1 MKQVK
6 DNLATR
12 KGTTRTAQSR
22 ASTDDR
28 TAAYRSVCM
37 LLAGLAVAALIGFAS
52 AQVFAAGSD
61 SSSSS
66 SSSGT
71 SYKVS
76 NPSKAMR
83 MATSLISKEKYAE
96 ALAQLETEVAA
107 DPKNADAWNLTGF
120 ASRKRGDYGRSEKA
134 YDRALAINPKH
145 AGALEY
151 KGELYLTLKN
161 LAGAEEMLSRLKA
174 NCSFNCNEL
183 KALRKAINLYKK
195 AN

>member
-6 DNLATR
+6 NSLA
-12 KGTTRTAQSR
+12 TTRTAQSR
-22 ASTDDR
+22 ASTNDR
-28 TAAYRSVCM
+28 TAAYRSVFM

-52 AQVFAAGSD
+52 AQVLAAGTD
-61 SSSSS
+61 STS
-66 SSSGT
+66 SSSGS

-83 MATSLISKEKYAE
+83 MATSLISAEKYAD
-96 ALAQLETEVAA
+96 ALVQLENEVAA

-120 ASRKRGDYGRSEKA
+120 ASRKLGDYSRSEKA
-134 YDRALAINPKH
+134 YDTALAINPKH

-151 KGELYLTLKN
+151 KGELYLTLGN
-161 LAGAEEMLSRLKA
+161 LEGAEQMLARLIKS
-174 NCSFNCNEL
+174 CYFNCAEKKQL
-183 KALRKAINLYKK
+183 TAAIEAYKQ